1 MNIRNLSYYLI
12 LILGLVSCKGED
24 SSVYEE
30 DISMKDVV
38 LGEDL
43 IRIGMPDKLDYLIEN
58 LVSSDDI
65 IGRIANIDKMQLG
78 TLLPLL
84 NPSEYV
90 KYYSTSRTKA
100 VNMGVYGADLNYLI
114 HSGQTQ
120 QSMLYMLAS
129 KELADQIGVAMAF
142 DQRAVEEYQTNV
154 ENKDSLINIIF
165 VVYDNARRM
174 LKNDEQFMLSS
185 LVIAG
190 SWIENMYLTTTYM
203 VKDERSLN
211 DTKLYQEVVSQKEYL
226 KKIIECIVLLDE
238 GDNIFINDLIHDLHS
253 IEAIY
258 DNMDMDSLDV
268 EAFKHL
274 QAQLSIVRKRM
285 VAVN

>member
-24 SSVYEE
+24 SPVYEE

-65 IGRIANIDKMQLG
+65 IGAIANIDKMQLG

-203 VKDERSLN
+203 VKDERSLK
-211 DTKLYQEVVSQKEYL
+211 DTKLYQEVVNQKEYL
-226 KKIIECIVLLDE
+226 EKIIECIVLLDE

-258 DNMDMDSLDV
+258 DKMDVDSLDID
-268 EAFKHL
+268 EFKHL
-274 QAQLSIVRKRM
+274 QSQLSIVRKRM
-285 VAVN
+285 VSVN